1 MMNKREQEAWVR
13 TCSMLGSLGINYP
26 ECAALRRCSLTL
38 HRWAEREC
46 GDGSDWAIE
55 RDEATNKPFNVYHG
69 EGKPRRYAIPDRET
83 GALKR
88 AKAIAAAHGLTVYH
102 QNDPRGAA
110 LYVIRPGDVP
120 EGADVDG
127 YYSRGIAVY

>member
-1 MMNKREQEAWVR
+1 MTKRERETWHRTISALEAHGL
-13 TCSMLGSLGINYP
+13 TLD
-26 ECAALRRCSLTL
+26 ECNALRRCSLTL

-69 EGKPRRYAIPDRET
+69 EGKPHRYAIPDRET

-102 QNDPRGAA
+102 QTDPRGAA